1 MNATQSTAFFDKAT
15 TSSLPVVDCIT
26 KPDPKVEVSLAAQ
39 QLWCDIVYKATR
51 KDYLIDKRH
60 SPVTHFGDTID
71 MYPYNFTENMQVILA
86 NTAWMNYGKPTEEH
100 GWVLCDLVD
109 ELWRAKIYLPRVVGG
124 DPPEVHFHLA
134 ITDQLRRAFQSH
146 KSIFSRV
153 IRAIVG

>member
-1 MNATQSTAFFDKAT
+1 MIATPSKAT
-15 TSSLPVVDCIT
+15 TSNLAVVDCIT
-26 KPDPKVEVSLAAQ
+26 KPDPKVEVSHAAQ
-39 QLWCDIVYKATR
+39 QLWCDIVYEAESKG
-51 KDYLIDKRH
+51 YLIDNRH
-60 SPVTHFGDTID
+60 SPVMHFGDTID

-86 NTAWMNYGKPTEEH
+86 DTAWMNHRKPTEEH
-100 GWVLCDLVD
+100 GRVLCDLVD
-109 ELWRAKIYLPRVVGG
+109 ELWRAKIYLPQVVGD

>member
-1 MNATQSTAFFDKAT
+1 MSAMNATPSTAFVDKDT
-15 TSSLPVVDCIT
+15 TSNLAVVDCIT
-26 KPDPKVEVSLAAQ
+26 KPDSKVEVSLAAQ

-51 KDYLIDKRH
+51 KGYLFNGRIH
-60 SPVTHFGDTID
+60 SGHTVGV
-71 MYPYNFTENMQVILA
+71 YPYNFTENMQVILA
-86 NTAWMNYGKPTEEH
+86 DTAWMNHRKPTEEH
-100 GWVLCDLVD
+100 GRVLCDLVD
-109 ELWRAKIYLPRVVGG
+109 ELWRAKISLPQVVGD

>member
-1 MNATQSTAFFDKAT
+1 MNATPSTAFFDKAT
-15 TSSLPVVDCIT
+15 TSNPVVDYVR
-26 KPDPKVEVSLAAQ
+26 KLDPKVTVSLAAQ
-39 QLWCDIVYKATR
+39 KLWCDIVYEAESKG
-51 KDYLIDKRH
+51 YLIDNRH
-60 SPVTHFGDTID
+60 SPVMHFGDTID

-86 NTAWMNYGKPTEEH
+86 DTAWMNHRKPTEEH
-100 GWVLCDLVD
+100 GRVLCDLVD
-109 ELWRAKIYLPRVVGG
+109 ELWRAKIYLPQVVGD